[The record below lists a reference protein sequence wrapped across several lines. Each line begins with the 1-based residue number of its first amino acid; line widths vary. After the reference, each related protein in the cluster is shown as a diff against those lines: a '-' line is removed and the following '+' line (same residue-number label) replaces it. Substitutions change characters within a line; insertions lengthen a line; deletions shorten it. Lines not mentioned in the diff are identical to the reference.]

1 MSEENNKL
9 FTLTNGSGDARDVF
23 PNDLDDNTRPLA
35 NEVSMAM
42 QLQNARQAKYNEAL
56 VEVRTNEII
65 NAFISE
71 RASALEKALP
81 PVVKVATKSGEVKKD
96 KS

>member
-1 MSEENNKL
+1 MDKDKALFHLQKAVDNISEDK
-9 FTLTNGSGDARDVF
+9 
-23 PNDLDDNTRPLA
+23 
-35 NEVSMAM
+35 AM
-42 QLQNARQAKYNEAL
+42 KKQNAPLEAYYYLGKAYQLNYKYNEAL

-71 RASALEKALP
+71 RAAALEKALP